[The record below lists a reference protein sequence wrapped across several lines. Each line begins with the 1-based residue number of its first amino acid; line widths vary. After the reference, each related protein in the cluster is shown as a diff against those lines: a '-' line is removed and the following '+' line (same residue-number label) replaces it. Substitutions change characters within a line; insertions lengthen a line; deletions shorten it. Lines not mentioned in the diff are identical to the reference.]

1 MATYSS
7 NSTIGQNV
15 YVFRVF
21 TAGTPGTIYTV
32 PSDRYAR
39 VAIHLAN
46 GASAVRLKDSF
57 YGYIAV
63 PIKAT
68 LDKSDFA
75 YTLAPGDSI
84 ETTGLA
90 AVILVVEYRQTP

>member
-21 TAGTPGTIYTV
+21 GGGPTGTIYTV
-32 PSDRYAR
+32 PSGRYAR
-39 VAIHLAN
+39 VAIHLADH
-46 GASAVRLKDSF
+46 ASAVRFKDGYYS
-57 YGYIAV
+57 YIAV
-63 PIKAT
+63 PIKAA

>member
-21 TAGTPGTIYTV
+21 GGGPTGTIYTV
-32 PSDRYAR
+32 PSGRYAR
-39 VAIHLAN
+39 VAIHLADH
-46 GASAVRLKDSF
+46 ASAVRFKDGY
-57 YGYIAV
+57 YGYIVV
-63 PIKAT
+63 PIKSA

-84 ETTGLA
+84 ETNGSS